1 MTMIN
6 MIRPIIITPKSG
18 IIIMTPPTPTIISI
32 MFVIIGK
39 EARVVEKNPKEKIII
54 PPEDPRKVREAVHN
68 VIAVDPGNI

>member
-1 MTMIN
+1 MTMTN

-18 IIIMTPPTPTIISI
+18 IIIMTPPPIPMIILIISGI
-32 MFVIIGK
+32 VK
-39 EARVVEKNPKEKIII
+39 EVRVVEKNPKEKIII